1 MDSSLQLVEATFAFV
16 VICSESELITHD
28 NSEKRHDDKLFFTS
42 LDQATFIKMKE
53 RERIQALPDN
63 SYLPNNLLCW
73 DLCLIDTVVSFR
85 QLS

>member
-1 MDSSLQLVEATFAFV
+1 MDSSLQLVEATFAFAFFFFLLF
-16 VICSESELITHD
+16 LITHD
-28 NSEKRHDDKLFFTS
+28 NSEKRHDDKLFFTP